1 MWLSKEIWLNIPVD
15 IEKRIINKNDQ
26 EKLIDNNNLKMEF
39 LINCDIK
46 NILEIIYKKIISDYI

>member
-1 MWLSKEIWLNIPVD
+1 MWLSKEIRLNIPVD